1 MCKTCNKEK
10 EGKIMLQIFAVILS
24 QISGEKTMNEELK
37 QHVIVHILT
46 INSHKYSK
54 WIFCKNV

>member
-1 MCKTCNKEK
+1 MQQRERRQNYVADFCGNFVTNFREK
-10 EGKIMLQIFAVILS
+10 
-24 QISGEKTMNEELK
+24 KTMNEELK

-54 WIFCKNV
+54 

>member
-54 WIFCKNV
+54 